1 MKHPIVTLKNI
12 ILHSNIKDTS
22 LIFIIMLRSFKTRF
36 HIQPNQRPYHI
47 VSIHSPWR
55 KMPPILQKIREEE
68 IDIRRAYITKN
79 TTVLYLKDITGFY
92 LPFQKQF
99 RLTNLLSDYIMETPF
114 NSNIRLSSDTEV
126 LIYNIHAY
134 PYTILEFTCTDRTG
148 LLSDL
153 IELLSILP
161 IDIQMGHIHTVDK
174 YAHNILYLHK
184 NHKPLSEIEIQY
196 IQNIFEYEV
205 KAIGNN
211 ESSL

>member
-1 MKHPIVTLKNI
+1 MLKA
-12 ILHSNIKDTS
+12 
-22 LIFIIMLRSFKTRF
+22 FKTRF

-47 VSIHSPWR
+47 VSIHSHWR
-55 KMPPILQKIREEE
+55 KMPPILQKVREEE

-79 TTVLYLKDITGFY
+79 TTVLYLKDVNGYY
-92 LPFQKQF
+92 LPFQKQL

-114 NSNIRLSSDTEV
+114 NSNIRLSPDTEV

-134 PYTILEFTCTDRTG
+134 PYTILEFTCSDRPG

-153 IELLSILP
+153 LELLSILP
-161 IDIQMGHIHTVDK
+161 IDIQMGHIHTVTN

-205 KAIGNN
+205 KTIGNI